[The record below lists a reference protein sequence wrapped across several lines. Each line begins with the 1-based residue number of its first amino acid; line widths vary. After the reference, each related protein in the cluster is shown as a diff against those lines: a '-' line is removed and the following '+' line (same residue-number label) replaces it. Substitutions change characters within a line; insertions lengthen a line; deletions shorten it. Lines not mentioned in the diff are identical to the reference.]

1 MTDKT
6 NKNKEYEL
14 FNIDQIVPILNDL
27 NLAKIVTEKINTTIT
42 EYIDS
47 LYEIINVIKES
58 CIITNEIKV
67 RIDRNVSIII
77 NNLDTNLNQ
86 MVLFK
91 HLGIKKEKLFERLKR
106 GINYKYKL
114 PNGTVVEYEELLKF
128 DGIKLDSVHR
138 SLEIGDQIFQLS
150 DSSDYIPDSG
160 NNDSDF
166 TVGCDDITPEEC
178 VIIVLNRLQREINK
192 SKTVQAYVDVLTSC
206 IKFSIDIIETDIELF
221 DLFDL
226 AILKKLSN

>member
-6 NKNKEYEL
+6 NQNKEYEL
-14 FNIDQIVPILNDL
+14 FNIDQLVPVLNDL
-27 NLAKIVTEKINTTIT
+27 NLAKTATEKINTTVT

-47 LYEIINVIKES
+47 LYEIISVIKES
-58 CIITNEIKV
+58 GVMTDEIKV

-77 NNLDTNLNQ
+77 NNLETDLNQ

-106 GINYKYKL
+106 GLNYKYKL
-114 PNGTVVEYEELLKF
+114 PNGSVVENPELLKF
-128 DGIKLDSVHR
+128 DTVKLDCVHR
-138 SLEIGDQIFQLS
+138 SIEIGDQIFQFS

-166 TVGCDDITPEEC
+166 TVGCDDITPEER
-178 VIIVLNRLQREINK
+178 VVIVLNRLQREINK
-192 SKTVQAYVDVLTSC
+192 SKTVQAHVDVLTSC
-206 IKFSIDIIETDIELF
+206 VKFGMDTIETDIEHF

-226 AILKKLSN
+226 AVLENLSN